1 MFEGLTERLGKTFRN
16 LTGTGKL
23 TEANMAEALKEVR
36 SALLSADVH
45 FKVAR
50 EFIEKVKA
58 GCVGEEVLQSVS
70 PGQQVVKVINDEM
83 VELLGGES
91 PPALTKKPLK
101 VMMVGL
107 HGSGKTTSSAKLA
120 KLLSKKEGFRPMLVG
135 CDIYR
140 PAAIDQLETLA
151 RNEEFLFYGDRNSKD
166 VPSIGKAGLRDLTR
180 VPA

>member
-91 PPALTKKPLK
+91 PRSHQETSK
-101 VMMVGL
+101 G
-107 HGSGKTTSSAKLA
+107 HDGRTTWLRQDHKLCQTRKA
-120 KLLSKKEGFRPMLVG
+120 SK
-135 CDIYR
+135 
-140 PAAIDQLETLA
+140 
-151 RNEEFLFYGDRNSKD
+151 
-166 VPSIGKAGLRDLTR
+166 
-180 VPA
+180 